1 MPSPF
6 SIKNQGLIKS
16 RAIVTALIVG
26 VWSVSALC
34 AAAQGGQ
41 VDAKAQRVPV
51 LVELFTS
58 EGCSDCP
65 PADALLAELDAKQ
78 FVPGAEAIVLSEH
91 VTYWDHQGWRDP
103 FSLETM
109 TQRQEEYVRRFALDS
124 AYTPQMVVDG
134 TNQFVGSNGRALLA
148 AVSKA
153 AAKPKMSLVIESARW
168 DHGVVHFVL
177 RGEKIGGS
185 KLIAVIAANAT
196 HSEVARGENAGRTL
210 HHTAVVRAMK
220 EMDGRV
226 ADGRPLSLEAG
237 NAQQAGNMDGE
248 MRLVVF
254 ATDSGTGR
262 VIAAAEQRLH

>member
-1 MPSPF
+1 MASSF
-6 SIKNQGLIKS
+6 LIKS
-16 RAIVTALIVG
+16 RVIVTALVVG
-26 VWSVSALC
+26 VWSISALDV
-34 AAAQGGQ
+34 AAQAGQ
-41 VDAKAQRVPV
+41 LDAKGQRVPV

-78 FVPGAEAIVLSEH
+78 FVPEAEAIVLSEH

-109 TQRQEEYVRRFALDS
+109 TQRQEEYVRRFGLDS

-134 TNQFVGSNGRALLA
+134 TNQFVGSNGRALIA

-153 AAKPKMSLVIESARW
+153 AAKPKMRLAIESARW
-168 DHGVVHFVL
+168 DQGAVRFAV
-177 RGEKIGGS
+177 RGERTSGS
-185 KLIAVIAANAT
+185 KLIAVLAANAT

-220 EMDGRV
+220 EMGGGV
-226 ADGRPLSLEAG
+226 ADGRPLNLEAG
-237 NAQQAGNMDGE
+237 NAQQAGNTDRE

-254 ATDSGTGR
+254 AIESGTGR
-262 VIAAAEQRLH
+262 VIAAAEERLR